1 MNTKA
6 KEIFLAFIGIVVL
19 VLYIAKIYGW
29 VDFAQWI
36 SISSDF
42 ISYHYT
48 IVKDYLPSL
57 YIGMAAIVIV
67 KMMFISYQMGKT
79 KIILPRHTPGQLL
92 LPASNDMAQVHS
104 PASYSPLTTEMV
116 TAERNDNA
124 HHLIRERHQ
133 SEMARHKKEIEEC
146 VIAYVVQ
153 TMAPYMKS
161 NDLTVLCE
169 NIKSWATSKDIALTP
184 TLTSGQL
191 STLDLRHLAWNIGD
205 RFKWSGE
212 QRAVFIKQSFP
223 HEFRD
228 LEIKSIKQNLRQHG
242 NCIIHIDIPEKH
254 DYKFHSND
262 EKSI

>member
-48 IVKDYLPSL
+48 IAKDYLPYL

-92 LPASNDMAQVHS
+92 LPASNDMATVHS
-104 PASYSPLTTEMV
+104 PSSYLPLTTEMV

-169 NIKSWATSKDIALTP
+169 NIKSWATNDSLRREVESLKATIKAKDETILSKNELIE
-184 TLTSGQL
+184 TL
-191 STLDLRHLAWNIGD
+191 
-205 RFKWSGE
+205 
-212 QRAVFIKQSFP
+212 KQ
-223 HEFRD
+223 
-228 LEIKSIKQNLRQHG
+228 QNSS
-242 NCIIHIDIPEKH
+242 K
-254 DYKFHSND
+254 Y
-262 EKSI
+262 